1 MVSDPVNTK
10 LASLNDKLV
19 KTSLS
24 EEKTKWKHE
33 KYNRPEN
40 CNNLI
45 RTRVNTEIWSKVIS
59 NTWPRDL
66 RMQKLE
72 ANLLRSMIPIVKV
85 ADKLLELR
93 SNSKS
98 ARESYVH
105 DSINEVINLKQ
116 RELIK
121 PDLNG
126 DLNDQLKQICSSQN
140 PVTKVL
146 FGDDLPKSVK
156 EINETNWVDVKV
168 SSKYP
173 STIPQTFKKAELSSS
188 LAQSES

>member
-1 MVSDPVNTK
+1 MS
-10 LASLNDKLV
+10 
-19 KTSLS
+19 
-24 EEKTKWKHE
+24 
-33 KYNRPEN
+33 
-40 CNNLI
+40 
-45 RTRVNTEIWSKVIS
+45 
-59 NTWPRDL
+59 
-66 RMQKLE
+66 
-72 ANLLRSMIPIVKV
+72 
-85 ADKLLELR
+85 
-93 SNSKS
+93 
-98 ARESYVH
+98 
-105 DSINEVINLKQ
+105 DSINEVNLKQ

-126 DLNDQLKQICSSQN
+126 DLNEQFKQLCSSQN

-156 EINETNWVDVKV
+156 EINATNRVDVKV